1 MWYVNGSNLQ
11 MAEGDFGIG
20 LPVTIKGTEIEAGDS
35 LKFTFK
41 NKKNGT
47 VILEKVY
54 RDIVDNTVE
63 LEFTEEQSS
72 QFTVGSYVY
81 SLDWFQNDSF
91 MCNIILDSIF
101 KVVDKA

>member
-20 LPVTIKGTEIEAGDS
+20 LPVTINGAEIGVGDS

-41 NKKNGT
+41 TKKNGT
-47 VILEKVY
+47 VLLEKIY
-54 RDIVDNTVE
+54 RDVVNNTVE

-72 QFTVGSYVY
+72 QFDVGTYVY
-81 SLDWFQNDSF
+81 SLDWYQNDSF